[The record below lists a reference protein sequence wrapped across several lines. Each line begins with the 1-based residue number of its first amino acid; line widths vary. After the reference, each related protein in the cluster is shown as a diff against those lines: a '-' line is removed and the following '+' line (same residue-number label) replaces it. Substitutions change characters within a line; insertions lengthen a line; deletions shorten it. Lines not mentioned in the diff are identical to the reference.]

1 MTDTK
6 ADSMIASLTAY
17 DDVDPGTVTP
27 DTEDGGTF
35 DGADRLLDEIPPLE
49 AVPPG
54 VVDEQEEVFEQAR
67 QESELDGSGERDGQE
82 GVDEGPEYWKRAA
95 EGRRAE
101 IGTLR
106 TKLSWLADAKE
117 RAEAKKEAERAAE
130 LQKEAE
136 LYGDDVVND
145 PSTRYVRDKLA
156 QTQEMIERQNQAQ
169 YAREQEALSQ
179 SQQYQAQKAAQDQAL
194 AKLRTYEAEL
204 EQTNPDYKQAYDFAV
219 KKRTDMY
226 QKRGYSQHEAEAAV
240 ANEEAYLFAEQMQ
253 MGNNP
258 AKVAY
263 DMAIEWG
270 WTPEKA
276 QQANIPVDAQRLQ
289 AGVQSGGVSQMP
301 GQAGSAPSDGGTI
314 SVRMKVLADPDKFE
328 ELGRT
333 GKIKVNW

>member
-1 MTDTK
+1 M
-6 ADSMIASLTAY
+6 
-17 DDVDPGTVTP
+17 
-27 DTEDGGTF
+27 
-35 DGADRLLDEIPPLE
+35 
-49 AVPPG
+49 
-54 VVDEQEEVFEQAR
+54 
-67 QESELDGSGERDGQE
+67 
-82 GVDEGPEYWKRAA
+82 
-95 EGRRAE
+95 
-101 IGTLR
+101 
-106 TKLSWLADAKE
+106 WLADAKE

-270 WTPEKA
+270 WSPEKA
-276 QQANIPVDAQRLQ
+276 QQANVPLNTQRLQ
-289 AGVQSGGVSQMP
+289 AGVQSGGVGQMP
-301 GQAGSAPSDGGTI
+301 GQAGAAPSEGGTI
-314 SVRMKVLADPDKFE
+314 TAEQFFKTVPDGVRMKVLADPDKFE

-333 GKIKVNW
+333 GKCSHEGVGRPRQVRGVGPHWQDQSQLVVHASPGRLKSRRLAFPVGVITEASGHDSPSTTALRGCGPLVTWTFV